1 MKKKI
6 NRIKS
11 IYENIKYYL
20 NILTDFISLNKYV
33 FYSSIFI
40 NKVDKL
46 LKSNVDSNTFIYNL
60 RLYYSDFK
68 IEYFDD
74 LDNGVTINNKFDKGG
89 TKWFYF

>member
-89 TKWFYF
+89 TK